1 MTMRRVT
8 GNQQG
13 FTLVELM
20 AAVLITV
27 VIVAATM
34 TTVVTSNRANVVN
47 TQVADTQQNVRLATD
62 LLSRD
67 IKLAGFNYNATDPAT
82 MAVGACNATIG
93 AVTKPVGLLPQDQ
106 SPNAADTG
114 PDGIS
119 MVLPVMNTTGWTLTA
134 AAGGTANAP
143 TFDNSISLSAT
154 AITEMVARGLV
165 VNSTISIGGAV
176 SKTVKTINATSL
188 DFGTGQYVSGQF
200 PIGTPVFLLQC
211 VRYQILVNTPATCGS
226 NAPCLV
232 RDNVPLVDGVEDL
245 QITYACDG
253 CNQAA
258 PNPLYPD
265 GIIDDQ
271 DGSSS
276 GGFPTFT
283 QGDFVSNGSWAITPR
298 TPDKIRMAQVSLVV
312 RPTMADDGL
321 DEKGSK
327 GVNTIGPVIV
337 GDHNPSADTG
347 YDAQTYQ
354 QQRRRVLV
362 RTIQPRNL

>member
-1 MTMRRVT
+1 MRRVT